1 MLAGALMA
9 VAALIVATLLCGCG
23 RKTVYVP
30 AESARTEYVYAD
42 TAKFMAIINSL
53 KENISQKETRK
64 ESLIH
69 KEKETVTLNENG
81 DTIFRDRFIYIHL
94 ESEERSEYER
104 IIKAQKDSLS
114 DLRQQLASVEADTIR
129 VPYPVEKTVEVE
141 KPFPWWSKLLMLV
154 GILALSVAVAWL
166 ALKYRK

>member
-1 MLAGALMA
+1 MCLGALMA
-9 VAALIVATLLCGCG
+9 VVAMIAVTFFCGCT
-23 RKTVYVP
+23 KTVYVP
-30 AESARTEYVYAD
+30 AESVRTEYVYAD
-42 TAKFMAIINSL
+42 SAKFMAIINSL
-53 KENISQKETRK
+53 KEQISQKETRK
-64 ESLIH
+64 ESFTH
-69 KEKETVTLNENG
+69 KEKETVTLNEDG

-129 VPYPVEKTVEVE
+129 VPYPVEKIVEVE

-154 GILALSVAVAWL
+154 GILALSISVAWL
-166 ALKYRK
+166 ALKYRR

>member
-1 MLAGALMA
+1 MCFVSLMA
-9 VAALIVATLLCGCG
+9 VVSLIAATFLCGCT
-23 RKTVYVP
+23 KTNYVP
-30 AESARTEYVYAD
+30 AQSSRTEYVYAD

-53 KENISQKETRK
+53 KEEISQKEARK
-64 ESLIH
+64 ESFTH
-69 KEKETVTLNENG
+69 KEKETVTLNEKG

-114 DLRQQLASVEADTIR
+114 DLRQQLSSIEADTIR

-141 KPFPWWSKLLMLV
+141 KPFPGWSKLLMLV
-154 GILALSVAVAWL
+154 GILALSIAVAWL